1 MTADHSLRF
10 AGTLLAIGLLAAACG
25 SAFAY
30 FTSSGLGSASAAVSQ
45 LTTPT
50 ITAATPAAGG
60 TVSLTW
66 SAATA
71 PGAETVKYYVTRDGE
86 DPGGTCAA
94 PAVPT
99 AATSC
104 VDSGLSIGK
113 HTYTVTA
120 VWRSWSRTSTSSS
133 ATITVGEATQFTIS
147 AATTTPA
154 VSAADN
160 LTITAKDEKGSTVTT
175 YTGSHSLVFS
185 GASSSPSGSAPTVAN
200 SSGTAVAFGS
210 ATALT
215 FTAGVATVTSS
226 KNGLM
231 KIYRSGS
238 ASIAATEG
246 SIATTTPLA
255 LTVSPGAAT
264 KYTLGAQTT
273 TPAVAAADDLT
284 ITAQDTYGNTATAYT
299 GSHNVVFSGASA
311 SPSGKAATVSDSA
324 GNDVAFGTATPIVF
338 TAGVATASGEVN
350 GEMAIYKSGAASVKA
365 TEGSITN
372 ATALAI
378 TVAAGSATKL
388 VLTAVTTTPVA
399 NATDNLTLT
408 AKDLYENTATAY
420 AGSKN
425 IVFSGAEASPSGAA
439 ATVVN
444 SAGTAV
450 NFGSTTALTFTAGV
464 AAVASSKNGMMRL
477 NKAGAASVSAS
488 DGTLSTATPLA
499 FTVSVGAA
507 SKLALTSI
515 VASAGSVASTCFFT
529 CTITSL
535 GNSGTVSAN
544 VNVTDT
550 VGNTVSA
557 LGTGHTVKVTATAGG
572 TVTGGAEIAIPATG
586 EAISSTRFTYTAPV
600 SGNFTHTITAATL
613 AGSVYTSATATV
625 SK

>member
-1 MTADHSLRF
+1 MKAGHSLRF
-10 AGTLLAIGLLAAACG
+10 AGTLLAIGLLAAVCG
-25 SAFAY
+25 SALAY

-45 LTTPT
+45 LTTPA

-71 PGAETVKYYVTRDGE
+71 PGAEAVKYYVTRDGE
-86 DPGGTCAA
+86 DPGGTCAT

-120 VWRSWSRTSTSSS
+120 VWRSWSRTSSSSS
-133 ATITVGEATQFTIS
+133 ATITVGEATQFTIT

-154 VSAADN
+154 AAAADN
-160 LTITAKDEKGSTVTT
+160 LTIAAKDEKGSTVTT
-175 YTGSHSLVFS
+175 YTGSHTLVFS

-200 SSGTAVAFGS
+200 SAGTAVAFGS

-215 FTAGVATVTSS
+215 FTAGVASVTSS

-231 KIYRSGS
+231 KIYRAG
-238 ASIAATEG
+238 AANIAATEG
-246 SIATTTPLA
+246 SIATPAPLA
-255 LTVSPGAAT
+255 VTVAPGSAT
-264 KYTLGAQTT
+264 KYTLAAQTT
-273 TPAVAAADDLT
+273 TPAVAGGDDLT
-284 ITAQDTYGNTATAYT
+284 IAAQDTYGNTASAYT
-299 GSHNVVFSGASA
+299 GSHNVVFSGAAA
-311 SPSGKAATVSDSA
+311 SPSGSLPTVSDSA
-324 GNDVAFGTATPIVF
+324 GNDVAFGTATPLVF
-338 TAGVATASGEVN
+338 TAGVSTASGEVN
-350 GEMAIYKSGAASVKA
+350 GEMVIYKSGAASVKA
-365 TEGSITN
+365 TEGTITN
-372 ATALAI
+372 ATALAV
-378 TVAAGSATKL
+378 TVAAGTATKL
-388 VLTAVTTTPVA
+388 VLGAATTTPVA
-399 NATDNLTLT
+399 NASDNLTTT
-408 AKDLYENTATAY
+408 AQDAYGNTASAY

-425 IVFSGAEASPSGAA
+425 IVFSGAEASSSGAA

-444 SAGTAV
+444 SAGTAI
-450 NFGSTTALTFTAGV
+450 NFGAATALTFTAGV
-464 AAVASSKNGMMRL
+464 AAVASSKNGLMRL
-477 NKAGAASVSAS
+477 NKAAAASVSAT
-488 DGTLSTATPLA
+488 DGTISTAAPLA

-507 SKLALTSI
+507 SKLALTAI

-544 VNVTDT
+544 VNVTDS
-550 VGNTVSA
+550 VGNTVST
-557 LGTGHTVKVTATAGG
+557 LGSGHTVKVTATAGG
-572 TVTGGAEIAIPATG
+572 TVSGGELAIPASG

-600 SGNFTHTITAATL
+600 SGAFTHTITAATL
-613 AGSVYTSATATV
+613 AGSLYTSATATV